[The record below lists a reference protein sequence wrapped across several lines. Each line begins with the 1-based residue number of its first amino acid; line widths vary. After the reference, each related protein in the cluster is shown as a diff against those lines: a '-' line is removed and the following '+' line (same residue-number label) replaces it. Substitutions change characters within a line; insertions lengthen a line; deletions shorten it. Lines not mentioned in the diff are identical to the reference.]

1 MDGSDD
7 NTGTTRRTWLRR
19 TGALTGV
26 AATAGCLEGVTDVVD
41 FGGDPDPGRERIP
54 FDVSVDHD
62 PTAWERYD
70 AEWQAP
76 TGAPPVG
83 YEVTTLAENLAI
95 PWDLSLGPTGEL
107 FLTERTGRLLR
118 FEAGR
123 VESVAAPEAVIDA
136 GVIGPGSDES
146 VWRLEGGEGGLL
158 GTAVHPAYPD
168 PPLVYLYYTT
178 ETDDGLE
185 NRVVAVDVENDRS
198 WNVVTAIPAD
208 TYHNGGRIEFGP
220 ANYLWVTTG
229 DADPSL
235 EAPDRIAD
243 PGNLAGAVLR
253 VAPDGTPPGDNPVID
268 GGDPRV
274 YTYGHRN
281 PQGVSW
287 LPDATPLAAE
297 HGPSG
302 GDEVNVLRP
311 GADYGW
317 PRVRHADGF
326 DGYAGTDYR
335 PPVAASDHWAPAG
348 CLFYTGSSVP
358 SLRNRL
364 LVGGLHSQR
373 VVAVTPYER
382 GRSPPPDHD
391 RIHDGDWTDGEYDAG
406 TDPLLVNDLGR
417 VRHLEQGSDG
427 GLYAVTSN
435 RDGRARE
442 GFPTGRDDRLVRIES
457 PETTDA

>member
-1 MDGSDD
+1 MDDSDD
-7 NTGTTRRTWLRR
+7 CTGTTRRAWLRR
-19 TGALTGV
+19 TGGLAGV
-26 AATAGCLEGVTDVVD
+26 TATAGCLGRVTDLVD
-41 FGGDPDPGRERIP
+41 SDGPLDSGREEIP
-54 FDVSVDHD
+54 HDVSVDHD
-62 PTAWERYD
+62 PTTWERYD

-76 TGAPPVG
+76 TGAPPGG
-83 YEVTTLAENLAI
+83 YGVTTLAENLAI
-95 PWDLSLGPTGEL
+95 PWDLSFAPTGEL

-123 VESVAAPEAVIDA
+123 GESVAAPEWVIDA
-136 GVIGPGSDES
+136 GVIDPGSDES
-146 VWRLEGGEGGLL
+146 AWRLEGGEGGLL
-158 GTAVHPAYPD
+158 GTAVHPSYPD

-178 ETDDGLE
+178 ETDERRE
-185 NRVVAVDVENDRS
+185 NRVVAVDVEDGRS
-198 WNVVTAIPAD
+198 WNVVTGIPAD
-208 TYHNGGRIEFGP
+208 VYHNGGRIEFGP

-229 DADPSL
+229 DADPGI
-235 EAPDRIAD
+235 ENPDRIAD

-253 VAPDGTPPGDNPVID
+253 VAPDGTPPSDTPAID

-281 PQGVSW
+281 PQGVAW

-297 HGPSG
+297 HGPNG

-335 PPVAASDHWAPAG
+335 PPVATSDHWAPAG
-348 CLFYTGSSVP
+348 CLFYTGSAVP

-364 LVGGLHSQR
+364 LVGCLHGQR
-373 VVAVTPYER
+373 VVATTLYER
-382 GRSPPPDHD
+382 GRRVPTDHD
-391 RIHDGDWTDGEYDAG
+391 RLHDWDWADREYDAG
-406 TDPLLVNDLGR
+406 TDSLLVDEIGR
-417 VRHLEQGSDG
+417 IRHLEQGPDG

-442 GFPTGRDDRLVRIES
+442 GFPTDRDDRLVRIDS
-457 PETTDA
+457 PGDA